1 MNPFRPDP
9 IVVVIEKTK
18 GGFLGSP
25 NLCVSGDKRELVA
38 SFTEVG
44 AQLLKAL
51 P

>member
-18 GGFLGSP
+18 GAFSALQT
-25 NLCVSGDKRELVA
+25 SGDKRELVA